1 MTPYRQN
8 VDDKLC
14 PQLFSNYPSQ
24 NISSRVGLAP
34 CDLSRESLSLHHKIT
49 GDFSN
54 QPKRSKKNPT
64 MRSQQKTLFL
74 RVTLRFKK
82 SNPML
87 AFIAVFPINLG
98 NKSTYIYRMKDSSH
112 GRGWDFATLDIQH

>member
-64 MRSQQKTLFL
+64 MRSQQKNTFFTCDFE
-74 RVTLRFKK
+74 VQKIQ
-82 SNPML
+82 SNVS
-87 AFIAVFPINLG
+87 FHCSISNQF
-98 NKSTYIYRMKDSSH
+98 R
-112 GRGWDFATLDIQH
+112 